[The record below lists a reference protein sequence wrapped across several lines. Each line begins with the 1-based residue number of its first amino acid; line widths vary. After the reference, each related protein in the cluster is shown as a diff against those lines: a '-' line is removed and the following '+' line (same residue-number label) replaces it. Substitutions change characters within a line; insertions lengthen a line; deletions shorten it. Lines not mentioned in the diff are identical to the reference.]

1 MRYARLAGLL
11 AVIAIALMATF
22 TTHSIQAQS
31 PEREGDQGLS
41 TPQLINQAYAEGQIS
56 AEERLL
62 NLAYAIYEHES
73 LPEEFEGTVGWYGTS
88 IVRELHNAYDNE
100 RTAFSP
106 AVRNELNRLL
116 NSAAATVCGKEDG
129 ANNDQSDNFYFNYDT
144 IGGGLDIEA
153 YKTSMEATFTAE
165 VTNYGWANPPL
176 CTAES
181 CENDNPFDKYPIQIA
196 DLGNNL
202 YGYVNT
208 GEGIYTGRI
217 GDNPNT
223 TAIETAADASCMVLH
238 NNFAQFPEGAQ
249 KALDATTSHEFV
261 HSIQYGYGDPGGTDD
276 DMWFESSAAY
286 LEDDVFDDSNSQ
298 YQYLW
303 PVTTQCFGQW
313 PNGADPNELSQY
325 SNFLFFR
332 HVAEHNGGTN
342 VAGGG
347 EDIMQQFWVNVGA
360 GEDALTAYNNALAAE
375 GTDSNNLPDA
385 YHKYAIAAK
394 FSKACG
400 AGYENPYC
408 FEEGAAY
415 MTYAAGQENTP
426 NQIPVQGTIDSN
438 SGSYNGNVEDHYAT
452 NYVSLPT
459 SGSYSATLNNSSEGG
474 QLRGSL
480 VCDTGSAFKITAF
493 PDVVSNG
500 NSTTIDSFDA
510 SGCTSV
516 VAVITNQ
523 AQTSGNPAQ
532 CTATSEAGRSYAL
545 SLGEASPTAVTTGEF
560 SATDS
565 SSPLWALLPM
575 GLTFLLAGGALMQ
588 RRRREG

>member
-1 MRYARLAGLL
+1 MKYARLAGLL

-22 TTHSIQAQS
+22 TTHSTQAQS

-73 LPEEFEGTVGWYGTS
+73 LSEEFEATVGWYGTS
-88 IVRELHNAYDNE
+88 VVRELHNAYAND
-100 RTAFSP
+100 RSSFSP

-116 NSAAATVCGKEDG
+116 NSAAATICDKEDM
-129 ANNDQSDNFYFNYDT
+129 ANNDQSDNFYFNYGT

-153 YKTSMEATFTAE
+153 YKTSMETTFATE
-165 VTNYGWANPPL
+165 VTSYGWANPPL
-176 CTAES
+176 CTADS
-181 CENDNPFDKYPIQIA
+181 CDNDNPFDKYPIQIA
-196 DLGNNL
+196 ELKGGL
-202 YGYVNT
+202 YGYVTSN
-208 GEGIYTGRI
+208 GGNYTGVV
-217 GDNPNT
+217 GNNPNT
-223 TAIETAADASCMVLH
+223 TATETAAVASCMVL
-238 NNFAQFPEGAQ
+238 NSDFSKFPEGTQ
-249 KALDATTSHEFV
+249 GALDGTTSHEFV
-261 HSIQYGYGDPGGTDD
+261 HSIQFGYGDAGEEQEDG
-276 DMWFESSAAY
+276 MWYESSAAY
-286 LEDDVFDDSNSQ
+286 LEDDIFDDSNSQ

-303 PVTTQCFGQW
+303 PPITSCLGEWSGNVYT
-313 PNGADPNELSQY
+313 
-325 SNFLFFR
+325 NFLFFR

-347 EDIMQQFWVNVGA
+347 EDIMQQFWANVAA
-360 GEDALTAYNNALAAE
+360 GEDGLIAYNNALVAE

-400 AGYENPYC
+400 AGYESPYC

-415 MTYAAGQENTP
+415 VTAQNNEL
-426 NQIPVQGTIDSN
+426 IPAQGTIESN
-438 SGSYNGNVEDHYAT
+438 TGSYNGDVEDNYAT

-459 SGSYSATLNNSSEGG
+459 SGSYSATLNNSSGG
-474 QLRGSL
+474 GELRGSL
-480 VCDTGSAFKITAF
+480 VCDTGSAFNITAF
-493 PDVVSNG
+493 PDVAGNG
-500 NSTTIDSFDA
+500 NSTKIDSFDA

-532 CTATSEAGRSYAL
+532 CTATRQAGRSYAL
-545 SLGEASPTAVTTGEF
+545 SLGEASPTAVTTAQF
-560 SATDS
+560 SATNS
-565 SSPLWALLPM
+565 SSVLWALLPM